1 MTTTTSSSPSTVAI
15 LGAGRVSRALA
26 LPLAAAGYQVLVGS
40 RNPKADADKWRD
52 GTAAEGVRHVTLQQ
66 AAEAAPLVINATPG
80 ATAVAALSPLRDAL
94 AGKTLVD
101 VANATE
107 RLPNGMPGGL
117 VYPGSSLAEQLQQ
130 ALPQTRVVKSLNT
143 MLFSVMA
150 NPRSLASPPTAFVS
164 GDDAQAKAQVT
175 AVLAALGWP
184 GEWVLDIG
192 GLASARATE
201 AMMLIVPQL
210 IQRFGFAPFALS
222 VAR

>member
-1 MTTTTSSSPSTVAI
+1 MTTTTSFRSTVAI

-26 LPLAAAGYQVLVGS
+26 LPLAAMGYQVLVGS
-40 RNPKADADKWRD
+40 RQPQADADEWRD
-52 GTAAEGVRHVTLQQ
+52 GAAAEGIQHVTLQQ
-66 AAEAAPLVINATPG
+66 AAEAAPLVIHATPG
-80 ATAVAALSPLRDAL
+80 ATAVAALAPLRDAL
-94 AGKTLVD
+94 AGKTLLD

-117 VYPGSSLAEQLQQ
+117 VYPGNSLAEQLQQ
-130 ALPQTRVVKSLNT
+130 ALPQTAVVKSLNT

-150 NPRSLASPPTAFVS
+150 NPRSLASPPTAFVC

-175 AVLAALGWP
+175 ALLVDLGWP
-184 GEWVLDIG
+184 AEWVLDLG
-192 GLASARATE
+192 GLTSARATE
-201 AMMLIVPQL
+201 AMMLIVPQV

>member
-1 MTTTTSSSPSTVAI
+1 MAI

-26 LPLAAAGYQVLVGS
+26 LPLAAMGYQVLVGS
-40 RNPKADADKWRD
+40 RQPQADADEWRD
-52 GTAAEGVRHVTLQQ
+52 GAAAEGIQHVTLQQ
-66 AAEAAPLVINATPG
+66 AAEAAPLVIHATPG
-80 ATAVAALSPLRDAL
+80 ATAVAALAPLRDAL
-94 AGKTLVD
+94 AGKTLLD

-117 VYPGSSLAEQLQQ
+117 VYPGNSLAEQLQQ
-130 ALPQTRVVKSLNT
+130 ALPQTAVVKSLNT

-150 NPRSLASPPTAFVS
+150 NPRSLASPPTAFVC

-175 AVLAALGWP
+175 ALLVDLGWP
-184 GEWVLDIG
+184 AEWVLDLG
-192 GLASARATE
+192 GLTSARATE
-201 AMMLIVPQL
+201 AMMLIVPQV